1 MVWWARERGGDE
13 SEVDI
18 PHTMAEVSLGEIE
31 TEDAV
36 RADERTGDKRECKRE
51 LQLGF
56 WKGVKGAEGVDTVE
70 RVLLSVRE
78 G

>member
-1 MVWWARERGGDE
+1 V

-18 PHTMAEVSLGEIE
+18 PHAMAELSLGEIE
-31 TEDAV
+31 PEDAV

-70 RVLLSVRE
+70 SVLLSVRE